1 MPNNGYIALVT
12 LSSIIFNNKTILGLN
27 LMSVIVKDFNS
38 VLSKVNLLVV
48 NGDEKVSSMLKDVLS
63 NLGFGT
69 VVTAEDGYQAVKV
82 MKEID
87 IDLVITDWELS
98 PKEDF
103 SLGEDDFNNVIV
115 PINIDMW
122 SPIPPKNGISF
133 VRYLRTSKNSP
144 NPYVAII
151 MLTSNAQENRIQAVR
166 DCGVNEIMLKPVSA
180 EALCYHIIQV
190 IDHQRAFITS
200 QNYKGPCRRHFNQLP
215 EGMED
220 RRKRD
225 IKIFRH
231 SENT

>member
-1 MPNNGYIALVT
+1 
-12 LSSIIFNNKTILGLN
+12 
-27 LMSVIVKDFNS
+27 MSVIAKDYNS

-48 NGDEKVSSMLKDVLS
+48 NGDEKVSAMLKDVLS

-69 VVTAEDGYQAVKV
+69 VLTAEDGYQAVKM

-87 IDLVITDWELS
+87 VDLVITDWELA

-103 SLGEDDFNNVIV
+103 NLGEDDFNNVIV
-115 PINIDMW
+115 PINMDMW
-122 SPIPPKNGISF
+122 SPIPPKNGASF
-133 VRYLRTSKNSP
+133 VRYLRTSKHSP

-151 MLTSNAQENRIQAVR
+151 MLTSNALENHVQYAR
-166 DCGVNEIMLKPVSA
+166 DSGVNEIMLKPVGA

-200 QNYKGPCRRHFNQLP
+200 QNYKGPCRRNFNKLP
-215 EGMED
+215 EGMVD
-220 RRKRD
+220 RRKQD

-231 SENT
+231 SEGN

>member
-1 MPNNGYIALVT
+1 
-12 LSSIIFNNKTILGLN
+12 
-27 LMSVIVKDFNS
+27 MSVISKNYNS

-48 NGDEKVSSMLKDVLS
+48 NGDEQVSSMLRDVLV

-69 VVTAEDGYQAVKV
+69 VMTVEDGYQAVKA

-87 IDLVITDWELS
+87 IDLIIADWELA

-103 SLGEDDFNNVIV
+103 NLQEDDYSKVVI
-115 PINIDMW
+115 PIDIDMW
-122 SPIPPKNGISF
+122 SPIPPKNGSSF

-151 MLTSNAQENRIQAVR
+151 MLTSNAQENRIQYAR
-166 DCGVNEIMLKPVSA
+166 DSGVNEIMLKPVSA

-200 QNYKGPCRRHFNQLP
+200 QHYKGPCRRVSNQP
-215 EGMED
+215 PPNGVD
-220 RRKRD
+220 RRKQD
-225 IKIFRH
+225 IKVFRH
-231 SENT
+231 EGK